1 MKTLIIYTSQTG
13 FTKRYAEWIA
23 EKMSGELLDLRDAQ
37 KKSDD
42 YFKDFDAICYGGW
55 AMAGNLVK
63 GKWFLEKA
71 SNWQDKR
78 LAMFCVGGSPND
90 NPDVDAFLQ
99 NVLTEE
105 QKKYIKVFYCQ
116 GGFNYEKMKAPSR
129 LAMKM
134 FVSTLRNKKDATEKE
149 KAMAEKMASSYDI
162 SDVKYIE
169 PIVAYLLEKD
179 NTVEVDAV
187 SGATMSSEVI
197 KDAVRDALRSDL

>member
-23 EKMSGELLDLRDAQ
+23 EKMSGELLDLRNAQ
-37 KKSDD
+37 KKSAD

-71 SNWQDKR
+71 SDLQDKR
-78 LAMFCVGGSPND
+78 LAMFCVGGGPND

-116 GGFNYEKMKAPSR
+116 GGLNYEKMKAPSR

-179 NTVEVDAV
+179 NEKAV
-187 SGATMSSEVI
+187 
-197 KDAVRDALRSDL
+197 